1 MSGLDEHK
9 FSVAPMMGWTDRH
22 CRYFHRLLSRHT
34 RLYTEMITADA
45 IVHGDHN
52 YLLQMNNQEHPVAL
66 QLGGSDPEQL
76 AKAVKIADGYG
87 YDEFNLNVGCP
98 SDRVQNGR
106 FGACLMKEP
115 ERVKDCLAAMNES
128 TERLVSVK
136 CRIGVDDMDDE
147 AGLTH
152 FVDIVKSSSIQ
163 HFIIHARKAWLEGL
177 SPKQNREIPPLNYPR
192 VYQLKHSFPDLHIV
206 INGGVETLE
215 QVGAHLQQVDG
226 VMMGRQA
233 YHIPYILA
241 RVDQSFYN
249 APDPIVS
256 RHQVGEAMI
265 PYIES
270 QLAKGV
276 GLYQITRHML
286 GLFYGQ
292 PGARHF
298 RRILSSQVAGSKG
311 DIEVYKTA
319 LNSVPQS
326 QDMSLE
332 HSA

>member
-1 MSGLDEHK
+1 MSCLSQHT

-45 IVHGDHN
+45 IVHGDQA
-52 YLLQMNNQEHPVAL
+52 YLLQMNEQEHPVAL

-76 AKAVKIADGYG
+76 ARAVKIAEAYG

-115 ERVKDCLAAMNES
+115 ERVRDCMAAMKES
-128 TERLVSVK
+128 TDQLVSVK

-152 FVDIVKSSSIQ
+152 FVEMVKSSGID

-192 VYQLKHSFPDLHIV
+192 VYQLKANYSDLKIV
-206 INGGVETLE
+206 INGGVESLE

-233 YHIPYILA
+233 YHTPYILA
-241 RVDQSFYN
+241 GVDRTFFNSQ
-249 APDPIVS
+249 DPIKE
-256 RHQVGEAMI
+256 RHQVGEEMI
-265 PYIES
+265 PYIEG
-270 QLAKGV
+270 QLARGV

-298 RRILSSQVAGSKG
+298 RRILSNQAAGSKG
-311 DIEVYKTA
+311 DIEVYKMA
-319 LNSVPQS
+319 LKSVLQS
-326 QDMSLE
+326 ETLPLGQ
-332 HSA
+332 SA

>member
-1 MSGLDEHK
+1 
-9 FSVAPMMGWTDRH
+9 MGWTDRH

-45 IVHGDHN
+45 IVHGDQD
-52 YLLQMNNQEHPVAL
+52 YLLQMNPQEHPVAL

-76 AKAVKIADGYG
+76 ARAVKIAEGYG

-98 SDRVQNGR
+98 SDRVQTGR

-147 AGLTH
+147 AGLTD
-152 FVDIVKSSSIQ
+152 FVDIVQSSGIQ

-192 VYQLKHSFPDLHIV
+192 VYDLKANFLDLQII

-215 QVGAHLQQVDG
+215 QVYEHLQQVDG

-233 YHIPYILA
+233 YHTPYLLA
-241 RVDQSFYN
+241 LVDRSFFN
-249 APDPIVS
+249 SQDPVVS

-265 PYIES
+265 PYIEG
-270 QLAKGV
+270 QLAEGV

-298 RRILSSQVAGSKG
+298 RRILSSQAAGSKG

-319 LNSVPQS
+319 LKSVPQS
-326 QDMSLE
+326 QTLSLE
-332 HSA
+332 QSA

>member
-1 MSGLDEHK
+1 MNGLDEHK

-22 CRYFHRLLSRHT
+22 CRFFHRLLSRHT

-66 QLGGSDPEQL
+66 QLGGSDPAQL

-128 TERLVSVK
+128 TESLISVK

-152 FVDIVKSSSIQ
+152 FVDIVKSSGIQ

-177 SPKQNREIPPLNYPR
+177 SPKQNREIPPLNYQR

-206 INGGVETLE
+206 INGGVETLG
-215 QVGAHLQQVDG
+215 QVGEHLQQVDG

-233 YHIPYILA
+233 YHTPYILA
-241 RVDQSFYN
+241 QVDQSFFN
-249 APDPIVS
+249 AQDPVIS